1 MQWRILQILTLS
13 LAALVT
19 VGMETVYET
28 VQAIQLSICVDCTY
42 LYKKGI
48 LIVSGGIEKCV
59 QQQLIAVIISILG
72 EI

>member
-19 VGMETVYET
+19 GGMGT
-28 VQAIQLSICVDCTY
+28 VQAIQTSICVDCTY